1 MLDVVDSHS
10 FVASADIVV
19 GHVVLAL
26 RRQEII
32 TVFPRLLYGV
42 VPSS

>member
-1 MLDVVDSHS
+1 MLDVVDSDS
-10 FVASADIVV
+10 VV